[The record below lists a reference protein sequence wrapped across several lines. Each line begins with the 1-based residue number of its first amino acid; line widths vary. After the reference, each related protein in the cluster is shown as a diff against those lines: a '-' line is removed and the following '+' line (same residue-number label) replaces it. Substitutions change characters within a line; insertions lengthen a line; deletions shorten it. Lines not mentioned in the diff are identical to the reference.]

1 MYIIKKT
8 NDFEYQDV
16 SLREELKEFLQ
27 SNGIPV
33 SALAEQLG
41 IDRRYLERYIS
52 EGGDI
57 KFAQAIKIM
66 QVLGIEPAKFIQGFK
81 NDLEGT
87 SEEISDEPTKLSFL
101 YSKFDIP
108 SLKEIGLIKKRA
120 KIDEIQEQICS
131 FFGFQNITKIWL
143 LLIRQIVF
151 VFIREN
157 FSFLVFKIYM
167 NMTLLLYF
175 LKLFLV
181 DLLVISKN
189 RNLPE

>member
-1 MYIIKKT
+1 MYILKKT
-8 NDFEYQDV
+8 NNIEYENV

-41 IDRRYLERYIS
+41 IDRRFLEKYIS

-66 QVLGIEPAKFIQGFK
+66 QVLDIEPAKFIQGFK

-87 SEEISDEPTKLSFL
+87 SEEISDESTNLSFL
-101 YSKFDIP
+101 YSRFDIP

-120 KIDEIQEQICS
+120 KIDEIKEQICS
-131 FFGFQNITKIWL
+131 FFGFQNISMSIPPMKSTVMI
-143 LLIRQIVF
+143 
-151 VFIREN
+151 N
-157 FSFLVFKIYM
+157 
-167 NMTLLLYF
+167 
-175 LKLFLV
+175 
-181 DLLVISKN
+181 
-189 RNLPE
+189 